1 MTLWSPN
8 LPTPHVRL
16 LAHLGPLTSISVDP
30 STSSQ
35 GRYLA
40 TSGLDGRVKIWDQRN
55 YARPLK
61 EWTSRREI
69 ASLAFSQRGLL
80 AIGAGS
86 TVQVYDDGVTKTG
99 NARSVGPFGP
109 QPYLT
114 NVLGGRAI
122 RDVSWCPFEDVLGV
136 GTNQGFQTL
145 LVPGAGEPNFDSGE
159 ADMYESAKRR
169 REREVRNVLEKV
181 RHRRHLSSF
190 CYLLRFTLTHTR
202 PPAPPPF
209 FFSFFFSFSAT
220 PDSTG
225 HDYDGSLDPRLRR
238 RPGEEDVRRAAEA
251 DALCAPASDGAAYGE
266 RRHGGPSLG

>member
-80 AIGAGS
+80 AVGAGS

-181 RHRRHLSSF
+181 RHHRHLSSF

-202 PPAPPPF
+202 APPPF
-209 FFSFFFSFSAT
+209 FFFLFFFLR
-220 PDSTG
+220 
-225 HDYDGSLDPRLRR
+225 HPRFNRT
-238 RPGEEDVRRAAEA
+238 
-251 DALCAPASDGAAYGE
+251 
-266 RRHGGPSLG
+266 